1 MSDRRK
7 RIIGLAFAK
16 MDKTDDGKITVEDLK
31 GKTERLREE
40 CFCAIKLRNYYLLSH
55 RSA

>member
-31 GKTERLREE
+31 GKTEQRRRTAFWL
-40 CFCAIKLRNYYLLSH
+40 
-55 RSA
+55 

>member
-40 CFCAIKLRNYYLLSH
+40 CFFAIKLRNYYLLSH